1 MQDLLL
7 LIVSYHS
14 SHSEVSALSD
24 CLDSLSEQ
32 ISYAV
37 IVNDFNERDPITV
50 LEKHAELFLR
60 NEANLGYGRAI
71 NKLFTSLD
79 KVPKFIGILNSDLT
93 WAAGTFEAAV
103 RYLNSNENVS
113 LIVPQI
119 LSSSGKVQH
128 LCKHNPTLLAMFSR
142 RFLPDFL
149 KPSWLKRY
157 DSWYVMG
164 HKNYDSVFE
173 APYLSGCCM
182 LIRTTSFI
190 AVGGFDERYFLYLE
204 DADITRSLSSI
215 GRCLHLPTLSVVHN
229 WGRGNYRSLRLL
241 VVNLISAFKY
251 FTKWGLQIW

>member
-1 MQDLLL
+1 
-7 LIVSYHS
+7 
-14 SHSEVSALSD
+14 
-24 CLDSLSEQ
+24 
-32 ISYAV
+32 
-37 IVNDFNERDPITV
+37 
-50 LEKHAELFLR
+50 
-60 NEANLGYGRAI
+60 
-71 NKLFTSLD
+71 
-79 KVPKFIGILNSDLT
+79 
-93 WAAGTFEAAV
+93 
-103 RYLNSNENVS
+103 
-113 LIVPQI
+113 
-119 LSSSGKVQH
+119 
-128 LCKHNPTLLAMFSR
+128 
-142 RFLPDFL
+142 
-149 KPSWLKRY
+149 
-157 DSWYVMG
+157 MG